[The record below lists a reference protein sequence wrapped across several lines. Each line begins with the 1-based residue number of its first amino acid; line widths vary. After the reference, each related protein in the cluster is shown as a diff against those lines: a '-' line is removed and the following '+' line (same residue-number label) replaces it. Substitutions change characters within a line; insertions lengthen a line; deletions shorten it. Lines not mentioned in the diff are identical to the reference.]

1 MCEKEIEKL
10 RVEKEKVERQ
20 LAQEQHNKQRR
31 ECVLDE
37 HRKRIRD
44 EAGNVFN
51 AVPTTDWGK
60 PETLEAWRRLWAG
73 LCNARF
79 AEKGLD
85 CRIDYRSYERQGV
98 EQLSRRP

>member
-1 MCEKEIEKL
+1 MRL
-10 RVEKEKVERQ
+10 
-20 LAQEQHNKQRR
+20 
-31 ECVLDE
+31 
-37 HRKRIRD
+37 
-44 EAGNVFN
+44 GYVFN

>member
-31 ECVLDE
+31 NVCWTSIGSASGMRL
-37 HRKRIRD
+37 
-44 EAGNVFN
+44 GYVFN

>member
-44 EAGNVFN
+44 EAGI
-51 AVPTTDWGK
+51 
-60 PETLEAWRRLWAG
+60 
-73 LCNARF
+73 C
-79 AEKGLD
+79 
-85 CRIDYRSYERQGV
+85 IQ
-98 EQLSRRP
+98 RRPYHRLGQAGNAGSVAAAMGGAVQRQVCRERFGLPDRLPQL